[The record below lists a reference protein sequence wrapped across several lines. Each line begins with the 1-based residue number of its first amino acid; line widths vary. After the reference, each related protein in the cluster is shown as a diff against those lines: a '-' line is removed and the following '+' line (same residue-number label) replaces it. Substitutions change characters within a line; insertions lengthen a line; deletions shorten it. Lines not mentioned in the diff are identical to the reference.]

1 MRPEIALA
9 QAGTLR
15 QWAENIDHEVGE
27 GHSEL
32 AFLYRRAAKL
42 AEAIADGG
50 NGLDVP
56 EHLDRPEKP
65 PIADGVRE
73 G

>member
-1 MRPEIALA
+1 MRPEIAHA

-15 QWAENIDHEVGE
+15 QWADNIDHEVGE

-42 AEAIADGG
+42 AEKIADGG
-50 NGLDVP
+50 NGFDVP
-56 EHLDRPEKP
+56 EHIERPVIEP
-65 PIADGVRE
+65 VTDGVRE